1 MKSNLLFLLPLAL
14 LLTACPPQDAPSG
27 CVKADLVNQSPNQK
41 DDFTI
46 NSASVTGDEV
56 TLSVS
61 YGGGCA
67 PEKVEFSADLRLL
80 PTLGVLPIYELT
92 VLLKDD
98 DNCEALITADICIGI
113 SAEEKPAGTKGFLTI
128 IGPADTLDLDW
139 E

>member
-1 MKSNLLFLLPLAL
+1 MKLNLLFLLPLAF

-41 DDFTI
+41 DDFSI
-46 NSASVTGDEV
+46 NSASVTGNEV

-61 YGGGCA
+61 FGGGCA

-80 PTLGVLPIYELT
+80 PTLGVSPIYELT
-92 VLLKDD
+92 VLLEDD
-98 DNCEALITADICIGI
+98 DNCEALITEDICIDLSIGD
-113 SAEEKPAGTKGFLTI
+113 KPSGAKAFVQI
-128 IGPADTLDLDW
+128 VGPADTLDLDW